1 MDFDPRRER
10 ERERRAAA
18 IPEAGKKITHPGRI
32 LSTGRT

>member
-1 MDFDPRRER
+1 MEFDPRR

-18 IPEAGKKITHPGRI
+18 IPAAGKKITPPGRI